1 MTEFVKV
8 FKNSFFVVLIALLDY
23 IFFWLLRF
31 PIKWAFNGRYH
42 NWSSPSADPKLTRDF
57 SQLVP
62 SGIYKWL
69 LQSDNPS
76 MMVATVFSFFFI
88 LSVILVF
95 EMPIV
100 ISKIKLQRK
109 AAIHSIYGNKII
121 MVMSVVEG
129 IVSIG
134 IFTLLE
140 KKLTGEFWGII
151 LSVLGC
157 LAAVAVFVV
166 INLNNANMAFLC
178 PKLAIGLNII
188 GFVLLGIIFSY
199 ILMELMLVMIGVVIV
214 VVFILR
220 GDFISFVNCLFVGE
234 AMEDEAFCRAFLYGW
249 FLGNM

>member
-1 MTEFVKV
+1 MTKLVKV

-23 IFFWLLRF
+23 VIFWLLRF
-31 PIKWAFNGRYH
+31 PIKWAFNCRYYIL
-42 NWSSPSADPKLTRDF
+42 STPSADPKLTRDF

-62 SGIYKWL
+62 SGVYKWL

-76 MMVATVFSFFFI
+76 MIVATVFSLFFI

-109 AAIHSIYGNKII
+109 AAIHLIYGNKII

-129 IVSIG
+129 IFSTG
-134 IFTLLE
+134 IFVLLE
-140 KKLTGEFWGII
+140 KKLTGGFCGII

-188 GFVLLGIIFSY
+188 GFVLLGVIFSY
-199 ILMELMLVMIGVVIV
+199 ILMELMLVMIGIVMVVA
-214 VVFILR
+214 FFLG
-220 GDFISFVNCLFVGE
+220 GDFVSSVECLFVGK
-234 AMEDEAFCRAFLYGW
+234 AMEDEASCRAFLYGW